1 MVENHKPKSATALV
15 LGKSDHQLGLRDQV
29 LSFINSHPE
38 QPLSEIAKAFE
49 ISEKTIRA
57 WKAHQTR
64 GTYSAKEDGKR
75 LKENLISENDN
86 QCNELVHKNRNFTKK
101 ANELDGKTWLRYSIS
116 VWNDIRKSK
125 EEMKLN
131 HPAMFPVQLPKRLIE
146 IYTND
151 SMKVVLDP
159 FMGSGSTLIAAME
172 LNKQGIGFEI
182 SSEYAQLARERLKN
196 LKLFSMNIQPIIYQ
210 EDARKILEYLAEN
223 SVDICITSPPYWD
236 ILSENRSAD
245 NKEIK
250 DYEEKKNNLSVIK
263 SYEEFNRELSKIFE
277 KVYRVLKPG
286 AYCCVNVMDIRKKDK
301 FYAFHSDVANFM
313 QEIGF
318 IFDDLIIWDR
328 RQEYND
334 LRPLGYP
341 FVFRINRVHEF
352 ILIFRKVK

>member
-1 MVENHKPKSATALV
+1 MEKNNYKMLLPSSSFETKE
-15 LGKSDHQLGLRDQV
+15 QV
-29 LSFINSHPE
+29 LSFIKAHKDIST
-38 QPLSEIAKAFE
+38 SEVAEIFG

-75 LKENLISENDN
+75 LKKNLVSENDN
-86 QCNELVHKNRNFTKK
+86 QCKELVHKNGNFTKK

-146 IYTND
+146 IYANN
-151 SMKVVLDP
+151 SMKTVLDP

-182 SSEYAQLARERLKN
+182 SSDYVNLAKERLKN
-196 LKLFSMNIQPIIYQ
+196 LKLFSANIHPAIYQ
-210 EDARKILEYLAEN
+210 QDARKILEYLDEN

-236 ILSENRSAD
+236 ILSETRSAD
-245 NKEIK
+245 YKEIK
-250 DYEEKKNNLSVIK
+250 DYAEKKDNLSSIK
-263 SYEEFNRELSKIFE
+263 SYQEFNQELAKIFE

-286 AYCCVNVMDIRKKDK
+286 AYCCVNVMDLRKKDK
-301 FYAFHSDVANFM
+301 FYAFHSEVANFM

-328 RQEYND
+328 RQEYNN

-341 FVFRINRVHEF
+341 FVFRINRIHEF
-352 ILIFRKVK
+352 ILIFKKPEK